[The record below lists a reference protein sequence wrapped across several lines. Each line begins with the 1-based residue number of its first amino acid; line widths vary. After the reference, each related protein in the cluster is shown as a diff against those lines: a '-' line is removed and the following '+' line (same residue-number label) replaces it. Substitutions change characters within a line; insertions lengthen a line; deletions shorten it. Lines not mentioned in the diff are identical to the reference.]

1 MPGGVSRAKEPP
13 RDAAMGARSTA
24 PLWWWR
30 WWRGPLVGEGT
41 KGLFLLS
48 AGCSRL
54 PPLLTGGEGGLGG
67 PPEDLHGLV
76 VPLDDVALQAGGAVG
91 QGQDLRRGQ
100 HVVPHAE
107 LRQLPHEG
115 LCGIKAAAQRV
126 LGMGKG
132 MEVRLASREA
142 PSDPINQS
150 PVHHGPEGTCSWPR
164 MMTPWGLM
172 ACHEARFSPAPRCS
186 PSWYADHLPSR
197 VVHATQMWCQ
207 ALSFRLSGSWATF
220 GWKARARHS
229 AGLLVDPWIP
239 QAPHPSLGSTPN
251 PVGMQICCFC
261 P

>member
-1 MPGGVSRAKEPP
+1 
-13 RDAAMGARSTA
+13 MGARSTA

-115 LCGIKAAAQRV
+115 LRGIKAAAQRV

-132 MEVRLASREA
+132 MEVRLASGEA
-142 PSDPINQS
+142 PPDPINQS
-150 PVHHGPEGTCSWPR
+150 P
-164 MMTPWGLM
+164 
-172 ACHEARFSPAPRCS
+172 AAPRAGGYLLLAQDDDALGLDGVPRGQVLAGAPLLAVLVRRPLAVPGGPRHTDVVPGLVLQAQRQLGDLWVESESSALGGAAGGPLDPSGS
-186 PSWYADHLPSR
+186 PS
-197 VVHATQMWCQ
+197 
-207 ALSFRLSGSWATF
+207 
-220 GWKARARHS
+220 
-229 AGLLVDPWIP
+229 LLG
-239 QAPHPSLGSTPN
+239 QHP
-251 PVGMQICCFC
+251 
-261 P
+261 